1 VGDAVDRRS
10 LRGTWRAALAALL
23 LAAPAKAAPAPDA
36 TASAG
41 PWMLSLEGTP
51 RRCRVMLSAEAAGV
65 GQAVRFPAG
74 CRRALPI
81 LNGVAGWLAEN
92 GAVRLLGADAQPL
105 LDFAGAPDA
114 EGAYRAR
121 SAGGESYAFAV
132 ETAQNGFD
140 APVRVAH
147 ASLTAPDAALL
158 PPPARLAPGVLAP
171 GVYTLD
177 RFVEK
182 DTCRLRLVSGADE
195 TRTVEMLEGCRD
207 GGLSVFDPVGWRFLD
222 GRLTLVA
229 RKGHTVDLIA
239 VGDGRWRRDPEV
251 GTTFVLRRVEN

>member
-1 VGDAVDRRS
+1 MARRG
-10 LRGTWRAALAALL
+10 LRGHIGRRAATLAALL
-23 LAAPAKAAPAPDA
+23 LAAPALAAPSRDA
-36 TASAG
+36 AGTAG
-41 PWMLSLEGTP
+41 PWMLSLDGTP
-51 RRCRVMLSAEAAGV
+51 RRCRVMLSPDAAGI

-81 LNGVAGWLAEN
+81 LNGVAGWLVE
-92 GAVRLLGADAQPL
+92 GSTIRLVGADAQPL
-105 LDFAGAPDA
+105 LDFGGEPDA

-121 SAGGESYAFAV
+121 TAGGESYALAV
-132 ETAQNGFD
+132 ETPENGFD
-140 APVRVAH
+140 APPRVTH
-147 ASLTAPDAALL
+147 AALTAPEAAV
-158 PPPARLAPGVLAP
+158 PPVRLVPGVLSP

-182 DTCRLRLVSGADE
+182 DTCRLRLVPGADD
-195 TRTVEMLEGCRD
+195 THTVEMLEGCRD
-207 GGLSVFDPVGWRFLD
+207 GGLAVFDPIGWRFAD

-239 VGDGRWRRDPEV
+239 IGDGRWRRDPEV